1 MDLDKDAIYQVFE
14 LEKTAVNQTD
24 LATRIY
30 NNLKTHDLEAPAHWP
45 TFALTSDEVNSE
57 SYSASASNLRAALN
71 NAIKEYDKIG
81 LELSIPAAD
90 KSFAA
95 RLKRPFHQLVLFYVN
110 KIGQK
115 QIKFNDRL
123 LRIVKQLVASEE
135 KKDSKINKLQEQL
148 AHLQKRIEELEQSQS

>member
-1 MDLDKDAIYQVFE
+1 MKLDKDEIRQVFE

-30 NNLKTHDLEAPAHWP
+30 NNLKTHKLEAPTHWP
-45 TFALTSDEVNSE
+45 VFALTMD
-57 SYSASASNLRAALN
+57 NLNDDPLSLDLREALN
-71 NAIKEYDKIG
+71 SATKEYDKVW

-110 KIGQK
+110 RIGQK

-123 LRIVKQLVASEE
+123 LRIVNQMIVSEE
-135 KKDSKINKLQEQL
+135 KKEDEIKELQERL
-148 AHLQKRIEELEQSQS
+148 AHLQKRIEELEQGQS